1 MNWNARLI
9 VEISLVMMVENFDGS
24 EFRRDELCTKQV
36 SISLNSQTKDS
47 LTL

>member
-24 EFRRDELCTKQV
+24 VFRRNKLCTKQV